1 MALWRIRKEF
11 SVEYKSDEFEA
22 ETFEDAKKMY
32 YDGEYEM
39 WEGPDS
45 DANPMLLE
53 VKLEGCDDENEDV
66 FESIE
71 PSDDDQRNI

>member
-11 SVEYKSDEFEA
+11 SVEYDSKEFEA

-39 WEGPDS
+39 LEGPYKDT
-45 DANPMLLE
+45 NPILLE
-53 VKLEGCDDENEDV
+53 VKLEGMDDENSDI

-71 PSDDDQRNI
+71 PSDNERY